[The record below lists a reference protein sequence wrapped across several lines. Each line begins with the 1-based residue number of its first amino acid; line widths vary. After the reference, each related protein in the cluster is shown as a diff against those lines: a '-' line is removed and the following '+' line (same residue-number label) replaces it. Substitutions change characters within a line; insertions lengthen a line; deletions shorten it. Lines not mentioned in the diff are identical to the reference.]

1 MRDNSK
7 DYLSFA
13 SLSCVLLIP
22 LWIGLASSDKIQGG
36 LRGIVAISVL
46 FGLPYIAF
54 KTTRCKHEDT
64 SKCIFDAPYNY
75 SITFSVTFVIVVIAM
90 LVTNT

>member
-1 MRDNSK
+1 MSDNSK
-7 DYLSFA
+7 SYLSLA
-13 SLSCVLLIP
+13 SLTCVLLIP

-36 LRGIVAISVL
+36 LRGIVAISIL

-54 KTTRCKHEDT
+54 KTTSCKHKNKSEC
-64 SKCIFDAPYNY
+64 KFDAPFNY